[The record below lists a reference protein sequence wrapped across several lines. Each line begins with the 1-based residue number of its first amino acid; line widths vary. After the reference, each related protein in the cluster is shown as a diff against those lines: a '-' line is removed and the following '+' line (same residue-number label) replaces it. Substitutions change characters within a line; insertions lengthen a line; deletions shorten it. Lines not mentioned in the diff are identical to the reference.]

1 MRKNQQNNSIV
12 ALESFIH
19 ATRDSGYRGT
29 PNAVAELVDN
39 SLQAGARNITIDITE
54 DEGAHESGLRLHVLD
69 DGCGMDKHTLRQA
82 LRFGGSSRFDDRGG
96 LGRYGMGLPNS
107 SLSQA
112 RRVEVFTW
120 QRPKQVLLGH
130 LDVDE
135 IASGRVAEVPAPVVS
150 RLPAWLPSPKGK
162 SGTLIVWRRC
172 DRLDHRRIST
182 LTRKLQISLGRVF
195 RHFLWEGTRICVNG
209 AAVEPIDPLHVKRA
223 TKSRGASVYGEP
235 IEYSVEATSVGRQSA
250 KIGTVTVTFS
260 ELPVLEWHDL
270 PNEDK
275 RRLGIANGAGV
286 SIVRAKRE
294 IDHGWFFMGGKRR
307 ENYDDWWRC
316 EIQFDPVLDEAFGIT
331 HTKQQIH
338 PKEYLV
344 QVLSPDIE
352 RMAKALNSRVR
363 QAHLQVKSVERVRD
377 VELLATER
385 DKVLPPLRNARPD
398 PRQTMLLDQLRQR
411 HPSLRCVPTPER
423 SEIRYHIVEERLRD
437 TTFYW
442 FVWKD
447 RQLVLVL
454 NPEHPFHRKI
464 YAPLVEEDTPA
475 NRALRSQID
484 LILLA
489 AARAEAAASG
499 KQRQVLEWHRRLWSD
514 HVASFLNG

>member
-54 DEGAHESGLRLHVLD
+54 DEGPHESGLRLHVLD
-69 DGCGMDKHTLRQA
+69 DGCGMDKQTLRQA
-82 LRFGGSSRFDDRGG
+82 LRFGGSSRFNDRGG

-135 IASGRVAEVPAPVVS
+135 IASGRVADVPAPVVA
-150 RLPAWLPSPKGK
+150 RLPAWLPSPNTK

-172 DRLDHRRIST
+172 DRLEHRRIST

-223 TKSRGASVYGEP
+223 TKARGASVYGEP
-235 IEYSVEATSVGRQSA
+235 IEYSVEATPTGRQAA
-250 KIGTVTVTFS
+250 KIGVVTVTFS

-398 PRQTMLLDQLRQR
+398 PRQAMLLEQLRQR
-411 HPSLRCVPTPER
+411 HPSLRSVPSPER

-489 AARAEAAASG
+489 AARAEAAASE
-499 KQRQVLEWHRRLWSD
+499 KQRQVLERHRRLWSD